1 MIICQFYYFQLENI
15 FSHVGGLGDFTDLEP
30 VDQFSSSLAM
40 FNSPLTSTPISYFNE
55 ALPVRD
61 EKPAQGPVAKECKPS
76 TSKAPV
82 AKECKP
88 STSKEPVAK
97 ECKPSTSKPSKNDKS
112 NLGLPLHLP
121 FPDRYSIKVEKA
133 IEAGNVL
140 PVRRQ
145 LIADFATF
153 YHGLCSEPLQG
164 DYKRMALKAC
174 ERFPELKDVT
184 GSSYWV

>member
-15 FSHVGGLGDFTDLEP
+15 FSHVGGFGDFTDLEP

-40 FNSPLTSTPISYFNE
+40 FNSPLTSTPSYFNGD
-55 ALPVRD
+55 LPVRE
-61 EKPAQGPVAKECKPS
+61 EKPAQGPVAKECKLS
-76 TSKAPV
+76 TSKGPV
-82 AKECKP
+82 A
-88 STSKEPVAK
+88 
-97 ECKPSTSKPSKNDKS
+97 KPSTSKPSKNDKS

-145 LIADFATF
+145 LIADLATF

>member
-145 LIADFATF
+145 LIADLATF